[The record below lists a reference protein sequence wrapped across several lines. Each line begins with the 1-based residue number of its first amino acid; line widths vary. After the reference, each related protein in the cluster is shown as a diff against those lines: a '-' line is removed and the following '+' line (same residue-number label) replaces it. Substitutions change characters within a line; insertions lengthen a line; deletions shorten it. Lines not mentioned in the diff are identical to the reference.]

1 MLLTILL
8 LILTTLKDG
17 MFHTEYET
25 EVAASSQE
33 CNMVIDSM
41 IYQTVFFFLKEIS
54 QKSFIVGFHII
65 FQLFSII
72 FWLLDLNVS
81 VLSWEG
87 TTREPS
93 FISLSLFSC

>member
-41 IYQTVFFFLKEIS
+41 IYYLQTDLEALRKLLWWFRQTI
-54 QKSFIVGFHII
+54 GF
-65 FQLFSII
+65 Q
-72 FWLLDLNVS
+72 
-81 VLSWEG
+81 
-87 TTREPS
+87 
-93 FISLSLFSC
+93 